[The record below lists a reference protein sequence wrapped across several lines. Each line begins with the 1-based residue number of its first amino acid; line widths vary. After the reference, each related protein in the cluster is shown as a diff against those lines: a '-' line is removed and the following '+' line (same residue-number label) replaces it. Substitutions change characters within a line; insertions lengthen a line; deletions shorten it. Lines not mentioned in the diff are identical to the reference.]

1 MSAFRETSN
10 DAPIFKSVSSST
22 KQLFQLLNCIRFA
35 PKVHVQISE
44 EGLRF
49 AADEARVMQGDFAF
63 RNSTYESLRIII
75 IIEI

>member
-1 MSAFRETSN
+1 MSVFEEISN
-10 DAPIFKSVSSST
+10 VAPIFKSVSSST

-35 PKVHVQISE
+35 PKVHIQISE

-63 RNSTYESLRIII
+63 RNSKYESQRIII
-75 IIEI
+75 VIVI